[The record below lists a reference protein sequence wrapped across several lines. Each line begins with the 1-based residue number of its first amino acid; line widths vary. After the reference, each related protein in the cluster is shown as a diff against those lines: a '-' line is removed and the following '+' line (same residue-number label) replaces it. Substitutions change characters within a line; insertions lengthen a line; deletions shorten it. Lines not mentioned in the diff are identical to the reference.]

1 MAGQLAAFS
10 GALVAEVIL
19 TARSARLGQTSSR
32 PLVLRAAGANADVR
46 ECDGVG
52 GRGLAGGGLRGGPG
66 AAWHLFCGLWVR
78 DPPAGSAR
86 HGERRPQTAG
96 AGDRCIFCG
105 ILAMQVIK
113 TTADTYQSRPTW

>member
-1 MAGQLAAFS
+1 MAGQLAAFW

-32 PLVLRAAGANADVR
+32 PLVLRAAGASADVR

-96 AGDRCIFCG
+96 ARNR
-105 ILAMQVIK
+105 ASSV
-113 TTADTYQSRPTW
+113 AS